1 MSAEEGE
8 EKRGDEK
15 RTHIFD
21 TIAKLAP
28 VLAYNTPLIPVNTS
42 TDTYGASLTG
52 RMRRKTCG
60 TTRSYA
66 SCEKSSVALRMPE
79 ILFRLRLRP

>member
-1 MSAEEGE
+1 MSAEKGE
-8 EKRGDEK
+8 EKRDEK

-42 TDTYGASLTG
+42 TDTYGAPLTG
-52 RMRRKTCG
+52 RTRRKTCG

-66 SCEKSSVALRMPE
+66 SCEKSSVALRMPG
-79 ILFRLRLRP
+79 ILFRLRPRP